1 MDAVQVEVDWRT
13 LLVRSAE
20 VFEDA
25 GGAQQGVQVLVLQVE
40 EQGNAAAHARATGGS
55 GGGAGGR
62 GSGRARQPQAPTR
75 CAIPYFGSRR
85 FRELRLLAGG
95 GKDNTEI

>member
-13 LLVRSAE
+13 LLVRPAE

-25 GGAQQGVQVLVLQVE
+25 GGAQQGVQVLVLQVG
-40 EQGNAAAHARATGGS
+40 EQGNAAAHARATGGR
-55 GGGAGGR
+55 GGGAGGAGR
-62 GSGRARQPQAPTR
+62 GAGEAARGADEMRGPS
-75 CAIPYFGSRR
+75 FGSRG

-95 GKDNTEI
+95 GKDNTES